1 MVWQIIILNNIILN
15 VDKPHILKM
24 TGPVPICTPYFFK
37 QLYLQLLLG
46 LENYYFV
53 FKENEA
59 YPLRIWNHL
68 PRCKIQ
74 TFTLDSQV
82 NVKFRRKTLSLLAKA
97 KIP

>member
-37 QLYLQLLLG
+37 QLCLQLLLG

-68 PRCKIQ
+68 PRCNIKHLLL
-74 TFTLDSQV
+74 TAKLM
-82 NVKFRRKTLSLLAKA
+82 LSLEGRRF
-97 KIP
+97 PS

>member
-15 VDKPHILKM
+15 FDKPYILKM
-24 TGPVPICTPYFFK
+24 TSPVPICTPYFFK

-68 PRCKIQ
+68 PRCNIKHLLL
-74 TFTLDSQV
+74 TAKLM
-82 NVKFRRKTLSLLAKA
+82 LSLEGRRF
-97 KIP
+97 PS